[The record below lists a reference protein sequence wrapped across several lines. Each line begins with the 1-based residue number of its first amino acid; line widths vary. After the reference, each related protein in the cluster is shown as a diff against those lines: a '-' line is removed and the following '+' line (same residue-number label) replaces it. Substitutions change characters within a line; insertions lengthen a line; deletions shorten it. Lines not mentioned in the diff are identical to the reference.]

1 MPYSVRKGTGKNKG
15 KKCVYKKNTNKLVGC
30 TDGPIKDYLAALHMH
45 ADESVQR
52 RNIMKLTKL
61 QLKQIIKEELQEV
74 YGGSFDYGR
83 NPAEELEPEDW
94 PEKEEPEEE
103 SDENKALKLIQEAMT
118 LLAPIRPEMI
128 ERLADVTAELRN
140 LLGIPGISGAGGE

>member
-1 MPYSVRKGTGKNKG
+1 
-15 KKCVYKKNTNKLVGC
+15 
-30 TDGPIKDYLAALHMH
+30 
-45 ADESVQR
+45 
-52 RNIMKLTKL
+52 MKLTKT

-83 NPAEELEPEDW
+83 NPAEELES
-94 PEKEEPEEE
+94 EEE
-103 SDENKALKLIQEAMT
+103 SDEDKALKLIQEAMT

-140 LLGIPGISGAGGE
+140 LLGLLEGE